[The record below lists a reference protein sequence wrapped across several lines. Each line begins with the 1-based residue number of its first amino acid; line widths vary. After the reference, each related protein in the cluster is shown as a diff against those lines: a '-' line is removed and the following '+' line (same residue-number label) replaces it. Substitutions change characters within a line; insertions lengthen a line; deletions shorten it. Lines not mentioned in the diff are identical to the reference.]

1 MHFNTSGAA
10 RETEVGDTKQKECV
24 CRKERERERER
35 EKAIESARDRNQ
47 LIIV

>member
-35 EKAIESARDRNQ
+35 ESDRECER
-47 LIIV
+47 